1 MLADWQDPDKLEQH
15 PADFWS
21 SMTPDQKA
29 TWQRR
34 MQKASG
40 DKGRRIKNSK
50 GSALYQ
56 PQAAV
61 SDTPDL
67 PALLGAGLLSSTAT
81 PLEVSG
87 EDTETDTTESPGEEQ
102 PTDQHGVKVPKKPT
116 PRNGEAPQNRIVA
129 DSPVVFD
136 QDEIGIRK
144 HHVRKNNRNEQQYL
158 GMDPDPN
165 PKKVHYDQVARS
177 HNSARNKKEDLDQE
191 LVRVFKV
198 HPTYGLPLPSSE
210 NPTYDECE
218 NPPFQPSSDWTK
230 PLEPTNPLIFIED
243 NPRTRKLLDEDKK
256 VFLTSRSEW
265 IMRILSEWE
274 ELQPKFKMTSAL
286 EQMDVLERPPR
297 PPTPEPEEVKE
308 EVPQEIRP
316 DLLEAVN
323 EAERHRLEAIIKAA
337 TTPAPIL
344 TPSSQTRYDPVRD
357 ISYTPTYQTPY
368 QPMAPIVRP
377 PPPPPVSNFLY
388 QPGGLAVLT
397 TAIDYRESMP
407 PPLTPRSHG
416 MGRNP
421 WAGQPSLPPHPQAM
435 PPQHPQAMPPQH
447 PQHPPPPPPSH
458 RSATGP
464 GTYVL
469 YPAPPPQQS
478 PYTSPR
484 AMPGPP
490 GPGPLMHGHPIV
502 PPPMGPFPP
511 APNTGPGAGAFRE
524 LRPAPPQNRS
534 VLPSA
539 PGQQQQRSWYPNPPY
554 S

>member
-1 MLADWQDPDKLEQH
+1 MLADWPNPDKLELH
-15 PADFWS
+15 PADFWL
-21 SMTPDQKA
+21 SMTPEQKA
-29 TWQRR
+29 AWQRK

-67 PALLGAGLLSSTAT
+67 PGLLGADLVSSAAT

-198 HPTYGLPLPSSE
+198 HPTYGLPLPTSE

-218 NPPFQPSSDWTK
+218 NPPFQPPSDWTK
-230 PLEPTNPLIFIED
+230 PLEPTNPLTFIED
-243 NPRTRKLLDEDKK
+243 HPDTRKLLDEEKK
-256 VFLTSRSEW
+256 IFLTSRSEW
-265 IMRILSEWE
+265 IIRTISEWE
-274 ELQPKFKMTSAL
+274 ELRPKFKMTSAL

-297 PPTPEPEEVKE
+297 PPTPEPEIEVEEEEEE
-308 EVPQEIRP
+308 EVPQEIKP
-316 DLLEAVN
+316 ELIAAVN
-323 EAERHRLEAIIKAA
+323 EAETKRLEAIIKAA
-337 TTPAPIL
+337 TTPAPIAP
-344 TPSSQTRYDPVRD
+344 PSNQTRYDPVRD
-357 ISYTPTYQTPY
+357 ISYTPIYQTPY
-368 QPMAPIVRP
+368 QPVAPIVRP
-377 PPPPPVSNFLY
+377 PPVSNINH
-388 QPGGLAVLT
+388 QPGGLATL
-397 TAIDYRESMP
+397 AEAAEYRGSMP
-407 PPLTPRSHG
+407 PPLTPRQYG
-416 MGRNP
+416 MVRNP
-421 WAGQPSLPPHPQAM
+421 WAQQA
-435 PPQHPQAMPPQH
+435 PV
-447 PQHPPPPPPSH
+447 PPPSH
-458 RSATGP
+458 RPAPGP
-464 GTYVL
+464 GTYVI
-469 YPAPPPQQS
+469 YPAPGPQQS

-490 GPGPLMHGHPIV
+490 GPGPLMHAHPI
-502 PPPMGPFPP
+502 PPPLGPL
-511 APNTGPGAGAFRE
+511 APTANAGAGAFRE

-534 VLPSA
+534 GLPPP
-539 PGQQQQRSWYPNPPY
+539 PGQQQQQQQRNWYNNPPY

>member
-1 MLADWQDPDKLEQH
+1 MLADWQDPEKPEQH
-15 PADFWS
+15 PADFWF
-21 SMTPDQKA
+21 SMTPEQKA

-61 SDTPDL
+61 SDMPDM
-67 PALLGAGLLSSTAT
+67 PALLGAGLLSSAAT

-165 PKKVHYDQVARS
+165 PKKVHYDQVARG

-191 LVRVFKV
+191 QVRVFKV
-198 HPTYGLPLPSSE
+198 HPTYGLPLPTSE

-218 NPPFQPSSDWTK
+218 NPPFEPPNDWTK
-230 PLEPTNPLIFIED
+230 PLEPTNPLIFIEE
-243 NPRTRKLLDEDKK
+243 NPSTRKLLDEDKK
-256 VFLTSRSEW
+256 IFLTSRSEW
-265 IMRILSEWE
+265 IVRIINEWE

-297 PPTPEPEEVKE
+297 TLTPEVEEVVDE
-308 EVPQEIRP
+308 EVPQVIKSELI
-316 DLLEAVN
+316 DAVH
-323 EAERHRLEAIIKAA
+323 EAEKKRLEDLVRSM
-337 TTPAPIL
+337 TTPAPII
-344 TPSSQTRYDPVRD
+344 TTSSQTRYDPVRD
-357 ISYTPTYQTPY
+357 MSFTPTYQTPY
-368 QPMAPIVRP
+368 QPLAPIVRP
-377 PPPPPVSNFLY
+377 PPVVNISHPP
-388 QPGGLAVLT
+388 GLLGAL
-397 TAIDYRESMP
+397 ADAAEYRGNMPP
-407 PPLTPRSHG
+407 PPLTPRSYG
-416 MGRNP
+416 IVRNP
-421 WAGQPSLPPHPQAM
+421 WATQVTA
-435 PPQHPQAMPPQH
+435 
-447 PQHPPPPPPSH
+447 PPPPH
-458 RSATGP
+458 RSVSGA
-464 GTYVL
+464 GTTYIL
-469 YPAPPPQQS
+469 YPTQQPQQPP

-484 AMPGPP
+484 GPP
-490 GPGPLMHGHPIV
+490 MMHAHPI
-502 PPPMGPFPP
+502 PMGPLPP
-511 APNTGPGAGAFRE
+511 ATNAGAGAFRE

-534 VLPSA
+534 ALP
-539 PGQQQQRSWYPNPPY
+539 PGQGQAPQQPQNRWYPY
-554 S
+554 